1 MTPPSGEGQQQTSG
15 RSPRQAVNEADIV
28 GRDDIEALLRDFYGR
43 AFDDA
48 LLGPVFIDIAQM
60 NLDEHLPVM
69 CDFWET
75 ALFHAG
81 LYRGN
86 ALAPHQVLHHQ
97 AQLTPRHFRRWLA
110 LWRATVHERHHGPK
124 AELADLQ
131 ATRIAAA
138 MSRRIT
144 GQPLPHDG
152 EDDPPEQSVVD
163 VAHHTQRWHCD
174 SWPSGPA
181 SRVGHSWVSEQR

>member
-75 ALFHAG
+75 ALF
-81 LYRGN
+81 
-86 ALAPHQVLHHQ
+86 
-97 AQLTPRHFRRWLA
+97 
-110 LWRATVHERHHGPK
+110 
-124 AELADLQ
+124 
-131 ATRIAAA
+131 
-138 MSRRIT
+138 
-144 GQPLPHDG
+144 
-152 EDDPPEQSVVD
+152 
-163 VAHHTQRWHCD
+163 
-174 SWPSGPA
+174 
-181 SRVGHSWVSEQR
+181 